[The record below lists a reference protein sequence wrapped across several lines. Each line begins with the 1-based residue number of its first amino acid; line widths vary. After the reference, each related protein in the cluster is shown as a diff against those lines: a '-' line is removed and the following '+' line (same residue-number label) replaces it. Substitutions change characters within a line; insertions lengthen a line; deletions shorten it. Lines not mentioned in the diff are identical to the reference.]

1 MIEKD
6 LNLDIEID
14 RLKKDPS
21 LNEVLNLTKSI
32 LKKLPQETNGEESVN
47 LKPIEPNHINKDSI
61 HSLLTTAQSII
72 NPATLSLLS
81 NALKQP
87 ENKNDNSEISRSS
100 FEQLTY
106 SMNALKEELKQVK
119 TELVERNQRLT
130 ALESEVKSLKH
141 RKRR

>member
-1 MIEKD
+1 MKEND
-6 LNLDIEID
+6 LNLDIDID

-21 LNEVLNLTKSI
+21 LNEVLNLTQAI
-32 LKKLPQETNGEESVN
+32 FKKLPQETNDE
-47 LKPIEPNHINKDSI
+47 KPINSKPAETTTFNQDSI
-61 HSLLTTAQSII
+61 QSLLTTAQSII

-81 NALKQP
+81 NALKQQS
-87 ENKNDNSEISRSS
+87 NKSEISRQAVD
-100 FEQLTY
+100 ELTS

-119 TELVERNQRLT
+119 TELAERNQRLT